1 MDQTRENI
9 VEAGIIIIGN
19 EVLSGETLDTNSQ
32 YIGKKLNELGI
43 LVRRKISIP
52 DRHED
57 IIDAINQLSAC
68 CRVLIVSGGLG
79 PTNDDITKKTLATYY
94 QSELVFDKEVFREI
108 ERLLKHRVS
117 VISEVHRNQ
126 AYIPACAKVLS
137 NNLGTAS
144 GLLFEENG
152 HILIALPGVP
162 YELRGLMDNKVY
174 PFLKN
179 LSDSIKLVNL
189 NIKTIG
195 LGESVIAQKIK
206 DIEDS
211 LPAYIKLAYLPSI
224 GQVKL
229 RLTAQNGKESLI
241 LAEMEE
247 IQNRIVSRIENYIYG
262 FGDITF
268 SEALGEL
275 LRSRGSNL
283 SIAESCTG
291 GFVAHTITSVS
302 GSSQYFNGGVIAYSN
317 EIKVSELQVEESII
331 KTFGAVS
338 KECAEAMAIGVRNKF
353 NTNYAI
359 ATTGIAG
366 PDGGTEDKPVGTVWL
381 AVASENSVISKMIV
395 FDRGRLQNIQF
406 STMTVL
412 NMLRK
417 LILQLN

>member
-1 MDQTRENI
+1 M
-9 VEAGIIIIGN
+9 
-19 EVLSGETLDTNSQ
+19 
-32 YIGKKLNELGI
+32 
-43 LVRRKISIP
+43 
-52 DRHED
+52 
-57 IIDAINQLSAC
+57 
-68 CRVLIVSGGLG
+68 
-79 PTNDDITKKTLATYY
+79 
-94 QSELVFDKEVFREI
+94 
-108 ERLLKHRVS
+108 
-117 VISEVHRNQ
+117 
-126 AYIPACAKVLS
+126 
-137 NNLGTAS
+137 
-144 GLLFEENG
+144 
-152 HILIALPGVP
+152 
-162 YELRGLMDNKVY
+162 
-174 PFLKN
+174 
-179 LSDSIKLVNL
+179 